1 MTLSNYSWM
10 MTLFP
15 WEDSRSFASMW
26 GATCAGYK
34 FAGPQCT
41 LFGVTGI
48 SVVLHKHTG
57 ICILYKSL
65 AIEVAVPEFWCLN
78 LTVEQDIVARFKENS
93 YMWRQNLFFF
103 FLASIPSSISC
114 FIIAIGELCTCVAPS
129 LDVSLFKFAISL
141 FHFHKK
147 SPLSFL
153 GVRSSRTAGI
163 YFSSFMYMF
172 FHGFFLVELSN
183 AWLGVHTSLLT
194 WCWFPFILLIRAHFR
209 REKIISDFIPLLI
222 PFSESFYLNITF
234 FVSNVIGLWNTRR

>member
-1 MTLSNYSWM
+1 
-10 MTLFP
+10 
-15 WEDSRSFASMW
+15 MW
-26 GATCAGYK
+26 GATYARYK
-34 FAGPQCT
+34 FAGPQCAS
-41 LFGVTGI
+41 FGATGI

-65 AIEVAVPEFWCLN
+65 AIEVAVPDYLILVPELN
-78 LTVEQDIVARFKENS
+78 SWTRHCSEIRRKLIYVKTESF
-93 YMWRQNLFFF
+93 FFF
-103 FLASIPSSISC
+103 FLTSIPSSISC

-129 LDVSLFKFAISL
+129 LGVSLFKFAISL

-147 SPLSFL
+147 SPLSLL

-172 FHGFFLVELSN
+172 FHGLFLVELSN
-183 AWLGVHTSLLT
+183 AWLGVHISVVT
-194 WCWFPFILLIRAHFR
+194 WCWFPFIFLIRAHFT
-209 REKIISDFIPLLI
+209 REKIIPDFIPLLI